1 MPGVNLEAWLLG
13 LPTVRQTFADFV
25 VPGIEQLVSWRQL
38 LVEVDMEQLMVVRE
52 TRSGLRIN
60 VPVVCACVGYR
71 GSNPYEGG
79 ILTTCSI
86 GARVLAV

>member
-38 LVEVDMEQLMVVRE
+38 LVEVDIEQLMVVRDV
-52 TRSGLRIN
+52 RPGLCIN
-60 VPVVCACVGYR
+60 VSMVRFRLCWI
-71 GSNPYEGG
+71 SW
-79 ILTTCSI
+79 I
-86 GARVLAV
+86 

>member
-25 VPGIEQLVSWRQL
+25 VPDI
-38 LVEVDMEQLMVVRE
+38 EQLMVVRE

-60 VPVVCACVGYR
+60 VPVVRFRLCWI
-71 GSNPYEGG
+71 SW
-79 ILTTCSI
+79 I
-86 GARVLAV
+86 

>member
-13 LPTVRQTFADFV
+13 LLTVRQTFADFV
-25 VPGIEQLVSWRQL
+25 GPGSEQLVSWRQL

-60 VPVVCACVGYR
+60 VPVVRFRLCWI
-71 GSNPYEGG
+71 SW
-79 ILTTCSI
+79 I
-86 GARVLAV
+86 